1 MKRAVLCLAG
11 LILLEACAGDPLNV
25 FAPPDRESRSPF
37 YAPHL
42 VQYVARE
49 GTFPVVIHGN
59 PLAVPKAHADA
70 AIAEHLRLPAWT
82 SGARF
87 VTVADQV
94 SRQSLRLVVIFDP
107 AGRRLRGNSACAAPS
122 TIPMAPTGKT
132 IAMLALFCN
141 ANEALSEALAIGPTP
156 RDAADPRLQD
166 VLDRVTRV
174 VFAYDYPNRP
184 RGAR

>member
-1 MKRAVLCLAG
+1 M
-11 LILLEACAGDPLNV
+11 
-25 FAPPDRESRSPF
+25 
-37 YAPHL
+37 
-42 VQYVARE
+42 
-49 GTFPVVIHGN
+49 VIHGN
-59 PLAVPKAHADA
+59 PLAVPKAQADA

-122 TIPMAPTGKT
+122 TMPMAPTGKT
-132 IAMLALFCN
+132 IAVVALFCN